1 MKTQLLFLL
10 LLLYQ
15 SAIGQSV
22 VIDANPASSSLIA
35 INSDNKSLLT
45 PRITSTQRSAIA
57 NPTAGLMVYDTTTNS
72 YWYFNGT
79 NWGEMSI
86 FSVYNYW
93 QINGANQHSEGSSS
107 VGINIFAAKAKFQIA
122 ANQRTQAIFGSA
134 SAGISLIANNPA
146 IGFNIYNDNTN
157 TNRHLTTGYGFLQ
170 EFKHTKGEFSFT
182 PLAYRNKDSS
192 ALQTNASYYL
202 TELGQFGKGFFA
214 SNSPQTRFFN
224 SDFSKLGENAPEIKC
239 RLYTGTTENEE
250 NYNPN
255 TGQYEYERYTSVHLL
270 MPSFKILKISIV
282 IECGG
287 SRPYVQPNQCG
298 DSFYG
303 RQCYR
308 YFLDNNGFLIIVHE
322 GAASLDTYSKPYKV
336 FVTYIR

>member
-15 SAIGQSV
+15 LALGQSV
-22 VIDANPASSSLIA
+22 EIDPSMANSYLID
-35 INSDNKSLLT
+35 IQSNNKSLLT
-45 PRITSTQRSAIA
+45 PRLTSTQRSAIA
-57 NPTAGLMVYDTTTNS
+57 NHSAGLMVYDTTTNS

-79 NWGEMSI
+79 SWAEMST
-86 FSVYNYW
+86 FVLTNYW
-93 QINGANQHSEGSSS
+93 EINGANQQSEASSS

-122 ANQRTQAIFGSA
+122 AKQRTQAIFGSA
-134 SAGISLIANNPA
+134 SAGISLMANNPA
-146 IGFNIYNDNTN
+146 IGFNIYNDSTN

-182 PLAYRNKDSS
+182 PLVYRNKDSS

-202 TELGQFGKGFFA
+202 TELGQFGKGSFA
-214 SNSPQTRFFN
+214 SISPQTRFFN

-239 RLYTGTTENEE
+239 KLYTGTTENEE
-250 NYNPN
+250 IYNPD
-255 TGQYEYERYTSVHLL
+255 TGQYEYERYTTIHLL

-303 RQCYR
+303 RHCYR